1 MFFLTLSAR
10 LRQSSMS
17 APSVHSIP
25 QSILTLES
33 HNAAAFTSVVNEA
46 IEAKPYAAQIAQL
59 QERIRTLEEKVEE
72 EKRRGAAAVK
82 GEKALGEAALQAEKE
97 RSEGALAKVAE
108 KLKEEREWWKPK
120 RNGGEK
126 CNEITVEPPKKGEK
140 ILLRIMPI

>member
-1 MFFLTLSAR
+1 
-10 LRQSSMS
+10 MS
-17 APSVHSIP
+17 TPSVQSIP

-33 HNAAAFTSVVNEA
+33 HNAATFASVVNEA
-46 IEAKPYAAQIAQL
+46 IAAKPYATQIAQL

-82 GEKALGEAALQAEKE
+82 GEKARGEAAVQAEKE
-97 RSEGALAKVAE
+97 RSEGALAKAAE

-120 RNGGEK
+120 QNGGEK

-140 ILLRIMPI
+140 ILLRIRPI